1 MRDRCEAPELSAT
14 AWHPL
19 SMAKGPPSEWRLDGR
34 EVDEGGSRFT
44 AHSGG
49 KSVARTG
56 RSTGIQSA
64 HMTLR
69 HRPTGIQ
76 VEGSIDPGHYSRKQM
91 AQMRDELRATL
102 WSDLEGKVA
111 RHLRIPGRRQ

>member
-1 MRDRCEAPELSAT
+1 
-14 AWHPL
+14 
-19 SMAKGPPSEWRLDGR
+19 MAKKPGAEWHLDAR
-34 EVDEGGSRFT
+34 EVSEGGSRFT
-44 AHSGG
+44 SHSGG

-76 VEGSIDPGHYSRKQM
+76 VEGTIEAGHYSRTQM
-91 AQMRDELRATL
+91 AKRREELRDQL
-102 WSDLEGKVA
+102 WTELERKVA
-111 RHLRIPGRRQ
+111 QHLRLPGRPR